1 MPTVDVL
8 MYLTESAAQAP
19 VWWMDELYRPYGG
32 KYGWTDG
39 AALVKLLDQA
49 GIEVGLAHGSDIRR
63 TTYHPRFPDHHDVYV
78 PNDYTAAQCQAHP
91 GRLYGVVCVDP
102 LRDVLWATDEVERC
116 VRDFGFRMVKLLP
129 TYHHHDP
136 ADPRLA
142 PFYHKCLE
150 LDVPIH
156 THTGFTPII
165 NAPMHHARPVLLDEL
180 GIRYRDLK
188 VVVYLAFP
196 YVDEGIAVVARHPN
210 FYADLSYFAGGDPHD
225 LYAVVQKLRSLGALD
240 RAVYGSDNNDKHK
253 AGPGGVASGIFRS
266 LNRVADRL
274 GGPGLS
280 ASELAALMGGTA
292 TRLLDLPELPESGS
306 ATMAAA
312 TGQERTDHDG

>member
-8 MYLTESAAQAP
+8 LYLTETPRHAP
-19 VWWMDELYRPYGG
+19 VWWMEELYRPYGG
-32 KYGWTDG
+32 EYRWTDG
-39 AALVKLLDQA
+39 AALVELLDQA
-49 GIEVGLAHGSDIRR
+49 GIDVGLAHGSDLRR
-63 TTYHPRFPDHHDVYV
+63 TTYHPRFPDEHEVYV
-78 PNDYTAAQCQAHP
+78 PNDYTASQCAAHP

-102 LRDVLWATDEVERC
+102 LRDVREATDEIERC
-116 VRDFGFRMVKLLP
+116 VREYGFRMMKLLP

-142 PFYHKCLE
+142 PVYEKCLE
-150 LDVPIH
+150 LDLPIH

-188 VVVYLAFP
+188 VLVYLAFP

-210 FYADLSYFAGGDPHD
+210 FYADLSYYAGGDPRD
-225 LYAVVQKLRSLGALD
+225 LYRVLVRLRSLGALD

-253 AGPGGVASGIFRS
+253 SGPGGVASGIFRS
-266 LNRVADRL
+266 VNRIAEQV
-274 GGPGLS
+274 GGP
-280 ASELAALMGGTA
+280 ELTAEELEAIMGGTA
-292 TRLLDLPELPESGS
+292 GRLLKIPAPEVDGGG
-306 ATMAAA
+306 AAA
-312 TGQERTDHDG
+312 G